1 MKYLLIHGHGQNPL
15 NWNRTLSFLKIQ
27 KDFECIDLQKLNKN
41 IDYTYKNLYKAF
53 SEYCNQLTGQINL
66 CGLSLGGILS
76 LNYVLDHPE
85 KVKSLIL
92 IGTQD
97 IIPKTLFTIQY
108 GILSIIPKN
117 IFQKLG
123 YKKREYIQM
132 VKSLKNL
139 ILNENFNKI
148 TCDTLI
154 IKEIKD
160 ILNKKASKRL
170 AAKIDNSKLIII
182 ENSGHLVNKDNPKE
196 LALQIDQF
204 YENQV

>member
-1 MKYLLIHGHGQNPL
+1 
-15 NWNRTLSFLKIQ
+15 
-27 KDFECIDLQKLNKN
+27 
-41 IDYTYKNLYKAF
+41 
-53 SEYCNQLTGQINL
+53 
-66 CGLSLGGILS
+66 
-76 LNYVLDHPE
+76 
-85 KVKSLIL
+85 
-92 IGTQD
+92 
-97 IIPKTLFTIQY
+97 
-108 GILSIIPKN
+108 
-117 IFQKLG
+117 
-123 YKKREYIQM
+123 M
-132 VKSLKNL
+132 VKYLKNL